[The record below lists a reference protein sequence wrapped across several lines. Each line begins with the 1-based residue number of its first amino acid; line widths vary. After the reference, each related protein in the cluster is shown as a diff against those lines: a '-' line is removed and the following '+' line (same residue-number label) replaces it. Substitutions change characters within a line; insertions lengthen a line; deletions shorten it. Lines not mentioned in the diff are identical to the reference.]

1 MAKRESGVHRA
12 VPAPKGSARFPE
24 KGHTHRKAPAHAAPA
39 AHWPAARL
47 LPPLNPAPAG
57 GQLRS
62 GAEVRAGAA
71 AVSWRT
77 APLKTPRHRKTPEEM
92 QAEASASVVRPGGS
106 SMTGGG
112 GGAGRITGMAGAQG
126 TPEGPGEPAQDDGAK
141 RGRTLV
147 FTGLVLSVLLAAL
160 DQTIVATAL
169 PTIVGDLN
177 GLEHL
182 SWVVTAYILAATIGL
197 PIYGKL
203 GDLYGRKNIFI
214 FAIAVFL
221 VGSVL
226 SGLAQNMGQ
235 LIAFRALQGIG
246 GGGLMIGAQAIIG
259 DLVSPRERGRYMG
272 LIGAAFGIASV
283 GGPLLG
289 GWITD
294 NWSWRWVFYINVPIG
309 AVALAVV
316 ISSLHLPRHH
326 GARPRLDYPG
336 AVLLAAASAALV
348 LVTSWGGTTYD
359 WSSPQILGL
368 SALAVIAAGL
378 FIWQETRAAEPI
390 LPLRL
395 FRLRNFLVP
404 VLAGIGVGIAMFSTI
419 SYLPTFLQMVNG
431 ASATESGLMMLP
443 MMAGLLLT
451 SIGTGQLI
459 SRTGRYK
466 VYPVAGFAVVVAG
479 LLLLSRISETTPYW
493 FTAVGMAVLGMG
505 IGALLQNL
513 VLIVQNSVP
522 GQDMGTAISA
532 ANYFRQIAASFGI
545 AAFGSIFINRL
556 TDQLAAAPGGA
567 ASAIPG
573 GSINSLSP
581 DLLRSLPP
589 PVQEAIAAAFGQAM
603 PPIFLLSVPIAAAG
617 AVLCLFVREIPLSSQ
632 SRVEA
637 AAE

>member
-1 MAKRESGVHRA
+1 MS
-12 VPAPKGSARFPE
+12 
-24 KGHTHRKAPAHAAPA
+24 AAPGRETG
-39 AHWPAARL
+39 PG
-47 LPPLNPAPAG
+47 AP
-57 GQLRS
+57 
-62 GAEVRAGAA
+62 
-71 AVSWRT
+71 
-77 APLKTPRHRKTPEEM
+77 
-92 QAEASASVVRPGGS
+92 GS
-106 SMTGGG
+106 
-112 GGAGRITGMAGAQG
+112 G
-126 TPEGPGEPAQDDGAK
+126 TPGEAPGEPAGEGAR
-141 RGRTLV
+141 RGRILV

-203 GDLYGRKNIFI
+203 GDLFGRKNIFI

-221 VGSVL
+221 LGSVL
-226 SGLAQNMGQ
+226 SGLSQSMGQ

-272 LIGAAFGIASV
+272 LIGAAFGLASV

-294 NWSWRWVFYINVPIG
+294 SWSWRWVFYINVPIG

-316 ISSLHLPRHH
+316 IISLHLPRHS
-326 GARPRLDYPG
+326 GVRPRLDYLG
-336 AVLLAAASAALV
+336 AALLAAASTALI
-348 LVTSWGGTTYD
+348 LVTSWGGTTYE

-368 SALAVIAAGL
+368 SAAALLAGGAFVWA
-378 FIWQETRAAEPI
+378 ESRASEPI
-390 LPLRL
+390 LPLGL
-395 FRLRNFLVP
+395 FRMRNFLVP
-404 VLAGIGVGIAMFSTI
+404 VLAGIAVGIAMFSTI
-419 SYLPTFLQMVNG
+419 SYLPTFLQMVGG
-431 ASATESGLMMLP
+431 ASATQSGLMMLP
-443 MMAGLLLT
+443 MMGGLLLT

-466 VYPVAGFAVVVAG
+466 IYPVAGCAVVICG
-479 LLLLSRISETTPYW
+479 LLLLSRISAETPYW

-522 GQDMGTAISA
+522 PRTMGTAISS
-532 ANYFRQIAASFGI
+532 ANYFRQIGASFGI
-545 AAFGSIFINRL
+545 AAFGSIFVSRL
-556 TDQLAAAPGGA
+556 TDQLAGAPAGSA
-567 ASAIPG
+567 DAIPG
-573 GSINSLSP
+573 GSINSLTP
-581 DLLRSLPP
+581 ALLQSLPP
-589 PVQEAIAAAFGQAM
+589 QAQEVIASAFGQAM
-603 PPIFLLSVPIAAAG
+603 PPIFLLSVPIVAAG
-617 AVLCLFVREIPLSSQ
+617 GVLCLFIEEIPLSTQ

-637 AAE
+637 ASE